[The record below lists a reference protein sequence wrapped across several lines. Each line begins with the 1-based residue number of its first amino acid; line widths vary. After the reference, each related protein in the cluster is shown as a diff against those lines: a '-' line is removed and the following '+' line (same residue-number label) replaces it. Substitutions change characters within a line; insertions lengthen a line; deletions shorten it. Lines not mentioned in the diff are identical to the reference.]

1 MKLDDPWRSCCHIR
15 KHYVLE
21 GDQLHWLAVSL
32 YVSCRKNKY
41 LLKSP
46 NNPISISRLL
56 KSANH
61 LGLIVFFDR
70 LHIWQD
76 MINLPD

>member
-32 YVSCRKNKY
+32 YVSCRRNRY
-41 LLKSP
+41 LSTTD
-46 NNPISISRLL
+46 NNLISNSRLL
-56 KSANH
+56 ESANNFD
-61 LGLIVFFDR
+61 LSDLFFLIDYIFGK
-70 LHIWQD
+70 IC
-76 MINLPD
+76 

>member
-32 YVSCRKNKY
+32 YVSCRRNRY
-41 LLKSP
+41 LSTTD
-46 NNPISISRLL
+46 NNLISNSRLL
-56 KSANH
+56 ESANSFD
-61 LGLIVFFDR
+61 LSDLFF
-70 LHIWQD
+70 
-76 MINLPD
+76 

>member
-32 YVSCRKNKY
+32 YVSCRRNRY
-41 LLKSP
+41 LSTTDYNL
-46 NNPISISRLL
+46 ISNSRLL
-56 KSANH
+56 ESANNFD
-61 LGLIVFFDR
+61 LSDLFF
-70 LHIWQD
+70 
-76 MINLPD
+76 

>member
-32 YVSCRKNKY
+32 YVSCRRNRY
-41 LLKSP
+41 LSTTD
-46 NNPISISRLL
+46 NNLISNSRLL
-56 KSANH
+56 ESANNFD
-61 LGLIVFFDR
+61 LSDLFF
-70 LHIWQD
+70 
-76 MINLPD
+76 